1 MHTIDFLQ
9 NKIKDAVLSLKF
21 ERQPIELYE
30 PIKFALSQ
38 GGKRIRPLLTLMAC
52 DMFEGDIDK
61 ALYPAIGL
69 EIFHNFTLL
78 HDDIMDQSPIR
89 RGRET
94 VYKKW
99 NANIALLSGDTM
111 FAIAFEYLIKTNP
124 DYLTDI
130 LHVFNQTAI
139 EVCEGQQYDMNFES
153 ATIVSIGDYMEMIRL
168 KTAVLIAACLKIGA
182 LIAKT
187 TSENIH
193 HIHQFGLNLGI
204 AFQLQDD
211 LLDVFSDVDKFGKRT
226 GNDIATN
233 KKTYLFL
240 KALELA
246 NEKQQKSLIR
256 YFSQTVTDESEKIIK
271 VTEIY
276 KQLGIKAIAENE
288 MAIYYRKAIS
298 CLDAIDVEKTKK
310 QAFINYAESLMQR
323 ES

>member
-1 MHTIDFLQ
+1 MHTVAFLQ
-9 NKIKDAVLSLKF
+9 NKIKNALDLLKF
-21 ERQPIELYE
+21 ERKPAELYL
-30 PIKFALSQ
+30 PIQFALSQ

-52 DMFEGDIDK
+52 DMFDGDIEK
-61 ALYPAIGL
+61 SLNPAIGL

-111 FAIAFEYLIKTNP
+111 FAIAFEYLIKTDP
-124 DYLTDI
+124 DYLSDI
-130 LHVFNQTAI
+130 LQVFNQTAI
-139 EVCEGQQYDMNFES
+139 EVCEGQQYDMNFET
-153 ATIVSIGDYMEMIRL
+153 ATVVSITDYMEMIRL

-182 LIAKT
+182 LIAR
-187 TSENIH
+187 TSPANIDNIH
-193 HIHQFGLNLGI
+193 LFGLNLGI

-211 LLDVFSDVDKFGKRT
+211 VLDVFSDENKFGKRT

-233 KKTYLFL
+233 KKTYLYL

-246 NEKQQKSLIR
+246 NKEQLRDLHQ
-256 YFSQTVTDESEKIIK
+256 YFTVSGLDENDKINK

-276 KQLGIKAIAENE
+276 NQLGIKEVAENE
-288 MAIYYRKAIS
+288 MKIYYKKAIS
-298 CLDAIDVEKTKK
+298 CLEAIDVEKARK
-310 QAFINYAESLMQR
+310 QNFIDFADSLMQR